1 MAATISVPPRRVPW
15 LRLLV
20 SAVLVA
26 WVAAGVVVL
35 GLPRTSTPHHVD
47 ALLVLGPA
55 DGRIDQAVELAAE
68 GHVGTVVV
76 SLPEP
81 ASASPRTA
89 AFCAQTH
96 PHPVRCFA
104 PEPSTTQGEARA
116 LAALAAEPG
125 WTSVAVLTHRSHLS
139 RAGVLLRRCFSG
151 EVVLVASGERYTPL
165 YWVFRFLYETGAW
178 VKVGLSRGC

>member
-1 MAATISVPPRRVPW
+1 MAATITVPPRRAPW
-15 LRLLV
+15 RRLL
-20 SAVLVA
+20 ALLVLTA
-26 WVAAGVVVL
+26 WVLAGVVVL
-35 GLPRTSTPHHVD
+35 GLPRTSTPRHVD

-55 DGRIDQAVELAAE
+55 DGRVDQAAELAAE

-81 ASASPRTA
+81 TSASPRTA

-96 PHPVRCFA
+96 PHPVHCFA

-116 LAALAAEPG
+116 LAALAAERG

-139 RAGVLLRRCFSG
+139 RAGVLVRRCFPG
-151 EVVLVASGERYTPL
+151 EVVQVVSRERYTPA
-165 YWVFRFLYETGAW
+165 YWVFRFVYETGAW
-178 VKVGLSRGC
+178 IKLSLTPGC